1 MLNTI
6 LIQLTDALS
15 DTLMNNPDALAEGS
29 DKLSIFELL
38 MKGGLVMIPI
48 IVLFFIAIYIFL
60 ERYRVIKKATKED
73 PNFMKHIRDFMGG
86 GNIDAAQ
93 QLCATTDTPIARMIE
108 KGIKRIGRPLRD
120 IDAAVENVGKLEV
133 YRLEKNVATIATIA
147 GAAPMIGF
155 LGTVTGMIRAFYN
168 MSKAGTNIDPGIL
181 AGGIYEAMVTTA
193 SGLVVGIIAYIGYNI
208 LVSMIDKVIYKL
220 EARSVAFLDLLQEPT
235 K

>member
-6 LIQLTDALS
+6 LLQLNDSMTDSLANAQDALQEYDEFS
-15 DTLMNNPDALAEGS
+15 L
-29 DKLSIFELL
+29 IELL
-38 MKGGLVMIPI
+38 MKGGWVMVP
-48 IVLFFIAIYIFL
+48 IVLLSIIAIYIFI
-60 ERYRVIKKATKED
+60 ERYRTIQKATKED
-73 PNFMKHIRDFMGG
+73 PNFMNHIRDFVSS
-86 GNIDAAQ
+86 GNIDAAK
-93 QLCATTDTPIARMIE
+93 QLCSTTTTPIARMIE
-108 KGIKRIGRPLRD
+108 KGISRIGKPLRD
-120 IDAAVENVGKLEV
+120 IEAAVENVGKLEV

-168 MSKAGTNIDPGIL
+168 MSKAGNNIDPGVL

-193 SGLVVGIIAYIGYNI
+193 AGLVVGIVAYIGYNI

-220 EARSVAFLDLLQEPT
+220 EARAVAFLDLLHEPA